1 VQTIEKTKVNEPDIW
16 LEGLSQCSFFWRR
29 LFPVLAVCFAAKSLV
44 AWLFP
49 LTGDEAYLALWGQEV
64 AWGYYDHPPV
74 LAWILHLVQYISSSP
89 MALRLVP
96 IIFTSIVGL
105 GIYMLLCS
113 YDRHKAYLAFI
124 LLMVSPANMAFF
136 IVITDVPLLL
146 FSFLSG
152 FCLFKAE
159 KDGPLFWFLLSGIFL
174 GLAFLSKYF
183 AVMLGFSYAA
193 YLLLFQRNKKS
204 ILGFFLL
211 VLGAFPFIAQNILW
225 NYSNG
230 WPNVMHNFFN
240 RLESDANPLI
250 NLLAL
255 TVFII
260 YIMTLPVLYFVF
272 KNRNR
277 LRDVLRIKGYRLF
290 VIISLL
296 PLIVFIAAS
305 FVKGVRPHWYASFV
319 AFAYIASALFLDNK
333 QLLKSIKL
341 TIPFSLLQVCIVIA
355 VPFIPVDK
363 LDRFVNPGDKASFV
377 VHLHPE
383 MVAQQLDK
391 YSNSFVLASKSY
403 SMSSLLEYTGRQ
415 PLIVFG
421 RGSRHGRH
429 DDMRTDFKELQGK
442 NILILLKKAQYD
454 GEYDPCFEST
464 RMEHFEIDGAPFSL
478 VLGYGFN
485 YPQYKEQY
493 LQRVADLY
501 YQVPQW
507 LPGSKCFFHEKY
519 DLPL

>member
-1 VQTIEKTKVNEPDIW
+1 MQTIEKTKVNEPDIW
-16 LEGLSQCSFFWRR
+16 LGDLSQWSFFWRR
-29 LFPVLAVCFAAKSLV
+29 LFPVLAVCFAAKCLV

-49 LTGDEAYLALWGQEV
+49 FTGDEAYLALWGRQV

-74 LAWILHLVQYISSSP
+74 LAWILHLVQYVSGSY
-89 MALRLVP
+89 MALRLIP
-96 IIFTSIVGL
+96 IIFTSIVGV
-105 GIYMLLCS
+105 GIYALLSS
-113 YDRHKAYLAFI
+113 YDRRKAYLAFV

-152 FCLFKAE
+152 LCLFRAE
-159 KDGPLFWFLLSGIFL
+159 RDGPFSWFLLSGIFL

-183 AVMLGFSYAA
+183 AVMLGFSFAV
-193 YLLLFQRNKKS
+193 YLLLFQRDKKS

-211 VLGAFPFIAQNILW
+211 ILGAFPFIAQNILW

-272 KNRNR
+272 KNRGR
-277 LRDVLRIKGYRLF
+277 LRDILRTKGYRLF
-290 VIISLL
+290 VVLSLL
-296 PLIVFIAAS
+296 PLMVFFAAS

-319 AFAYIASALFLDNK
+319 PFAYIASALFLDSK

-363 LDRFVNPGDKASFV
+363 LDRFINAGDRASFV
-377 VHLHPE
+377 VHLQPE
-383 MVAQQLDK
+383 KVVQQLDK
-391 YSNSFVLASKSY
+391 YSDCFVLASKSY
-403 SMSSLLEYTGRQ
+403 SMSSLLEYYSRQ
-415 PLIVFG
+415 KMIVFG
-421 RGSRHGRH
+421 KGSRHGRQ
-429 DDMRTDFKELQGK
+429 DDLRTNFKDLEGK
-442 NILILLKKAQYD
+442 NILILRKKAEYD
-454 GEYDPCFEST
+454 GEYDPCFSST
-464 RMEHFEIDGAPFSL
+464 QIKHFQIEGAPFSL
-478 VLGYGFN
+478 VLGYGFS
-485 YPQYKEQY
+485 YPPYKKQYIK
-493 LQRVADLY
+493 RISDKY
-501 YQVPQW
+501 YKMPEW
-507 LPGSKCFFHEKY
+507 LPGSRCFFHEKY